1 MTKRFEGKKALITG
15 GTSGFGLEAAK
26 AIADEGGMVAVTG
39 HSDDH
44 LRDAENAL
52 PAGSLVLKNDASDP
66 AAAEELGRVVKDKMG
81 SLDLLWLNAGYG
93 KFRANDANDADFF
106 DAMMNTNVRGPVLQM
121 AQLIGM
127 LNENGA
133 VLLSSSVAPY
143 LGQAQGAVYA
153 ATKAACASLTRSW
166 ASDLA
171 PKNIRV
177 NSVCPGPIDTSFVDR
192 TGLSEEDQEKF
203 KKQVTSQVPLG
214 RMGEAQEVANV
225 ALFLLSDAARWI
237 NGTRTT
243 AWARA
248 STANT
253 LASTAT
259 RWPIRPGGTASGSP
273 SR

>member
-1 MTKRFEGKKALITG
+1 MAKRFEGKNALITG

-26 AIADEGGMVAVTG
+26 IIASEGGTVAVTG

-44 LRDAENAL
+44 LKDAQDAL
-52 PAGSLVLKNDASDP
+52 PDGSLVLKNDAADP
-66 AAAEELGRVVKDKMG
+66 AAAKELASAVKGKMG

-93 KFRANDANDADFF
+93 KFQANDANDAEFF

-127 LNENGA
+127 LNKDGA

-171 PKNIRV
+171 QRNIRV
-177 NSVCPGPIDTSFVDR
+177 NSVCPGPIATNFVDR
-192 TGLSEEDQEKF
+192 TGMSDEDQEKF
-203 KKQVTSQVPLG
+203 KEQVTSQVPLG
-214 RMGEAQEVANV
+214 RMGEAGEVANV
-225 ALFLLSDAARWI
+225 ALFLLSDAASYVT
-237 NGTRTT
+237 G
-243 AWARA
+243 
-248 STANT
+248 SEYVVD
-253 LASTAT
+253 
-259 RWPIRPGGTASGSP
+259 GGMTK
-273 SR
+273 R